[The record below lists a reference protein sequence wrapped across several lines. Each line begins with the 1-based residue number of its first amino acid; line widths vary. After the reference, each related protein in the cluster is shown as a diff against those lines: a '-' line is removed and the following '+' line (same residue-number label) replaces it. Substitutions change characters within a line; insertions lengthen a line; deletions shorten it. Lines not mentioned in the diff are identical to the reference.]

1 MKRTVL
7 SVLSLLLLSAVA
19 AFPLLAALDKYKDW
33 EKSPEYAYLATD
45 DDKKE
50 WKKIASDQD
59 AEKFIA
65 LFWARRDPDLKT
77 PENEFRERF
86 DALVKNA
93 DDLFPLGRK
102 RGALTERGKALI
114 LIGSPRSIA
123 RKAIPSVSSGLGTPP
138 PNPMG
143 PQGLLQGSGALG
155 DGGTETIL
163 TEFIYEKLQ
172 LPPWA
177 DVPSLDLVFQ
187 VDTGMATDHL
197 VEGVSSAKRLE
208 AKAALKLEA
217 KAVQMALV
225 NPQLKD
231 LPVYKTKEQ
240 VVAEQKAAAEKAAE
254 ESKGPALSEGGR
266 ATLEGLAQGPFGAL
280 ALLPVSY
287 RDGSSRL
294 MVQLFVP
301 GSVAGAGE
309 GMKLLILG
317 RGKDGKDAIRL
328 EEAAALRKT
337 RADFFADRAF
347 PIVPGGYD
355 VAAALVDA
363 TGKVLTSGRRQVS
376 VSGLPTEF
384 AASPFLVYVNDFPVD
399 APKPDEPFTFS
410 ARRFVVKG
418 DGRVDATDGLSYAVR
433 LYNPPVDPITRTITL
448 RRTLKIKPKGQPA
461 IDVPT
466 PPEEPARVP
475 EQKEPGAVV
484 LDIAGSVV
492 ESNLGQYFKPGDYEM
507 RLTLTDPPTQ
517 KKLDLVVPFT
527 VTGTLPAPPAPAAAP
542 APKKKG

>member
-7 SVLSLLLLSAVA
+7 STLSLLLLSAVA
-19 AFPLLAALDKYKDW
+19 AFPSLAALDKYKDW

-45 DDKKE
+45 DEKKE

-59 AEKFIA
+59 AEKFVA

-77 PENEFRERF
+77 PENEFRARF
-86 DALVKNA
+86 DTLVKKA
-93 DDLFPLGRK
+93 DELFPLGRK
-102 RGALTERGKALI
+102 RGALTERGKAFI
-114 LIGSPRSIA
+114 LIGPPKSIA
-123 RKAIPSVSSGLGTPP
+123 QKADSSLSTPLGGSTASGLGTQ
-138 PNPMG
+138 G
-143 PQGLLQGSGALG
+143 SPQGTGVMGNAGAS
-155 DGGTETIL
+155 TIITQFL
-163 TEFIYEKLQ
+163 YEKPQ

-177 DVPSLDLVFQ
+177 VVQTLDLRFQ
-187 VDTGMATDHL
+187 VDLGMGTEYFVD
-197 VEGVSSAKRLE
+197 GISPGKRLE
-208 AKAALKLEA
+208 T

-225 NPQLKD
+225 NPQLKE

-240 VVAEQKAAAEKAAE
+240 VAAEQKAAADKAAE

-266 ATLEGLAQGPFGAL
+266 ATLEGLAKEPFGPL
-280 ALLPVSY
+280 ALLPLSY
-287 RDGSSRL
+287 RDGATRL

-301 GSVAGAGE
+301 ASAAGTGE
-309 GMKLLILG
+309 GTKLLILA
-317 RGKDGKDAIRL
+317 RDKDGKDAVRL

-337 RADFFADRAF
+337 KSDFFADRAF
-347 PIVPGGYD
+347 RIVPGDYD

-363 TGKVLTSGRRQVS
+363 TGKVLVSARRPVS
-376 VSGLPTEF
+376 VPGLPTEF
-384 AASPFLVYVNDFPVD
+384 AASPLLVSVNDFPVD

-433 LYNPPVDPITRTITL
+433 LYNPPVDPVTRTITL

-466 PPEEPARVP
+466 PPEEPAKVP
-475 EQKEPGAVV
+475 EQKEPGAIV
-484 LDIAGSVV
+484 LDIAGGVV
-492 ESNLGQYFKPGDYEM
+492 ESNLGQYFKPGDYEL
-507 RLTLTDPPTQ
+507 RLTLTDSATQ
-517 KKLDLVVPFT
+517 KKLDLAAPFT
-527 VTGTLPAPPAPAAAP
+527 VTGTLPAAPPPAA

>member
-1 MKRTVL
+1 MKSTVL
-7 SVLSLLLLSAVA
+7 SALSLLLLSTVA
-19 AFPLLAALDKYKDW
+19 AFPSRAALDKYKDW

-77 PENEFRERF
+77 PQNEFRERF

-93 DDLFPLGRK
+93 DDLFPLGRR

-114 LIGSPRSIA
+114 LIGPPKSIA
-123 RKAIPSVSSGLGTPP
+123 RKAIPSVSSGLGSPP
-138 PNPMG
+138 ASPTG
-143 PQGLLQGSGALG
+143 PGEGAGALG
-155 DGGTETIL
+155 DGGTQTIL
-163 TEFIYEKLQ
+163 TEFIYEKTQ

-197 VEGVSSAKRLE
+197 VEGVGSAKRLE
-208 AKAALKLEA
+208 ARAALKLEA

-225 NPQLKD
+225 NPQLKE

-240 VVAEQKAAAEKAAE
+240 FAAEQKAAAEKAAE
-254 ESKGPALSEGGR
+254 ASKGPALSEGGR
-266 ATLEGLAQGPFGAL
+266 ATLEGLAKEPFGAL

-287 RDGSSRL
+287 RDGASRL

-301 GSVAGAGE
+301 GSGAGTGE
-309 GMKLLILG
+309 GTKLLILA
-317 RGKDGKDAIRL
+317 RDKSGKDAIRL

-337 RADFFADRAF
+337 KADFFADRSF
-347 PIVPGGYD
+347 PIVPGDYD
-355 VAAALVDA
+355 VAAAVVDA
-363 TGKVLTSGRRQVS
+363 TGKVLASGRRPITVN
-376 VSGLPTEF
+376 GLPTEF
-384 AASPFLVYVNDFPVD
+384 AASPFLVYVNDFPAD
-399 APKPDEPFTFS
+399 SPKPDEPFTFS
-410 ARRFVVKG
+410 ARRFVAKG

-433 LYNPPVDPITRTITL
+433 LYNPPVDPVTRTITL
-448 RRTLKIKPKGQPA
+448 RRTLKVKPRGLPA

-466 PPEEPARVP
+466 PPDEPARVP
-475 EQKEPGAVV
+475 ELKEPGAIV

-492 ESNLGQYFKPGDYEM
+492 ESNLGHYFKPGDYEM
-507 RLTLTDPPTQ
+507 RLTVTDAATQ
-517 KKLDLVVPFT
+517 KKLELAAPFT
-527 VTGTLPAPPAPAAAP
+527 ITGTLPAPPAPAAAP